1 MFQWIA
7 MIWNEFAMSISFIFI
22 MPVVIGISVAILVYI
37 GDVRWENNINNP
49 LNDEF
54 VIEVAFNLDIEPE
67 EVTQRQ
73 FNQRY

>member
-7 MIWNEFAMSISFIFI
+7 MIWDEFTMSISFIFI